1 MKLILYP
8 RFASTY
14 VHYDRVLFKDGERVA
29 SQRSRSDFDG
39 APYPSFRADKAV
51 GYISSPDKK
60 VYRQLYA
67 AFDKEIEPSDFEEPF
82 SFYNQSLGEI
92 TECVVCNPPYICP
105 STGLVWQY
113 AGHKEVKYSKRPW
126 LFRRI
131 PKRTKNKKG
140 IHIAGDGPLYDLMK
154 VKPKTAFVSGEI
166 SELWGR
172 EDSRKFMDSDNF
184 ISKLSIVKSA
194 ARKLKKLKPIKESTI
209 LFFKTLGAIAH
220 LNKTKTK

>member
-14 VHYDRVLFKDGERVA
+14 VHYDRVIFKDGERVA
-29 SQRSRSDFDG
+29 SQRSRSDWGD
-39 APYPSFRADKAV
+39 APYPSFRADQAV
-51 GYISSPDKK
+51 NYINASDKK

-105 STGLVWQY
+105 STGIVWQWREV
-113 AGHKEVKYSKRPW
+113 KEVKYSTRPW

-131 PKRTKNKKG
+131 PKRGHKVFM
-140 IHIAGDGPLYDLMK
+140 AGDGPIYDLMK
-154 VKPKTAFVSGEI
+154 VKPKTAFVSGEM
-166 SELWGR
+166 SEIWGM
-172 EDSRKFMDSDNF
+172 EDSREFMDSDNF

-194 ARKLKKLKPIKESTI
+194 ARKLKKLKPLKESTI

>member
-82 SFYNQSLGEI
+82 SFYNKSLGEI

>member
-29 SQRSRSDFDG
+29 SQRSRSDWGD
-39 APYPSFRADKAV
+39 APYPSFRADVAV
-51 GYISSPDKK
+51 NYINAEDKK

-105 STGLVWQY
+105 STGLVWQWR
-113 AGHKEVKYSKRPW
+113 EVKEDRYSTRPW
-126 LFRRI
+126 LFRCI
-131 PKRTKNKKG
+131 PKRGHKVFM
-140 IHIAGDGPLYDLMK
+140 AGDGPIYDLLK
-154 VKPKTAFVSGEI
+154 VKPKTAFLSGEM

-172 EDSRKFMDSDNF
+172 EDSREFMDSDNF

>member
-8 RFASTY
+8 RFSKTY
-14 VHYDRVLFKDGERVA
+14 VHYDRVILKDGERVA
-29 SQRSRSDFDG
+29 SQRSRSDWGD
-39 APYPSFRADKAV
+39 APYPSFRADQAV
-51 GYISSPDKK
+51 NYINAPDKK
-60 VYRQLYA
+60 IYRKLYA

-82 SFYNQSLGEI
+82 SFYNQPLGEI

-113 AGHKEVKYSKRPW
+113 EGNKEVKYSKRPW

-131 PKRTKNKKG
+131 PKKTKNKKG
-140 IHIAGDGPLYDLMK
+140 IHIAGDGPFWELMK
-154 VKPKTAFVSGEI
+154 VKRKTAFVSGEM
-166 SELWGR
+166 SEIWGR

>member
-131 PKRTKNKKG
+131 PKKTKNKKG
-140 IHIAGDGPLYDLMK
+140 IHIAGDGPLWDLMK
-154 VKPKTAFVSGEI
+154 VKPKTAFVSGEM
-166 SELWGR
+166 SEIWGR

-184 ISKLSIVKSA
+184 ISKLSIIKSA

-209 LFFKTLGAIAH
+209 LFFKTLGAMAH

>member
-131 PKRTKNKKG
+131 PKKTKNKKG

-194 ARKLKKLKPIKESTI
+194 ARKLKKLKPLKESTI

>member
-140 IHIAGDGPLYDLMK
+140 IHIAGDGLFWDLMK
-154 VKPKTAFVSGEI
+154 VKPKTAFVSGEM
-166 SELWGR
+166 SEIWGR

-194 ARKLKKLKPIKESTI
+194 ARKLKKLKPLKESTI

>member
-1 MKLILYP
+1 VKLILYP

-131 PKRTKNKKG
+131 PKKTKNKKG
-140 IHIAGDGPLYDLMK
+140 IHIAGDGPFWELMK
-154 VKPKTAFVSGEI
+154 VKPKTAFVSGEM
-166 SELWGR
+166 SEIWGR

-209 LFFKTLGAIAH
+209 LFFKTLGAMAH

>member
-29 SQRSRSDFDG
+29 SQRSRSDWGD
-39 APYPSFRADKAV
+39 APYPSFRADVAV
-51 GYISSPDKK
+51 NYINAEDKK

-194 ARKLKKLKPIKESTI
+194 ARKLKKLKPLKESTI

>member
-67 AFDKEIEPSDFEEPF
+67 AFDKEIEPSDFEEPL

-131 PKRTKNKKG
+131 PKKTKNKKG
-140 IHIAGDGPLYDLMK
+140 IHIAGDGPLWDLMK
-154 VKPKTAFVSGEI
+154 VKPKTAFVSGEM
-166 SELWGR
+166 SEIWGR

-220 LNKTKTK
+220 LNKMNTK

>member
-8 RFASTY
+8 RFSKTY

-29 SQRSRSDFDG
+29 SQRSRSDWGD
-39 APYPSFRADKAV
+39 APYPSFRADVAV
-51 GYISSPDKK
+51 NYINAEDKK

-105 STGLVWQY
+105 STGLVWQWREV
-113 AGHKEVKYSKRPW
+113 KEVRYSTRLW

-131 PKRTKNKKG
+131 PKDKEG
-140 IHIAGDGPLYDLMK
+140 IFIAGDGPNYHLFKTKL
-154 VKPKTAFVSGEI
+154 KTAFISGQIAEI
-166 SELWGR
+166 YKIEDHR
-172 EDSRKFMDSDNF
+172 EFMDADNF

>member
-51 GYISSPDKK
+51 GYISSSDKK

-131 PKRTKNKKG
+131 PKKTKNKKG
-140 IHIAGDGPLYDLMK
+140 IHIAGDGPIYDLFK
-154 VKPKTAFVSGEI
+154 VKPKTAFVSGKMSEI
-166 SELWGR
+166 WGR

>member
-131 PKRTKNKKG
+131 PKKTKNKKG
-140 IHIAGDGPLYDLMK
+140 IHIAGDGPIYDLFK
-154 VKPKTAFVSGEI
+154 VKPKTAFVSGEM
-166 SELWGR
+166 SEIWGR

>member
-51 GYISSPDKK
+51 GYISSSDKK

-113 AGHKEVKYSKRPW
+113 EGNKEVKYSKRPW

-131 PKRTKNKKG
+131 PKRSVK
-140 IHIAGDGPLYDLMK
+140 K
-154 VKPKTAFVSGEI
+154 VKPKTAFVSGEM
-166 SELWGR
+166 SEIWGR

>member
-14 VHYDRVLFKDGERVA
+14 VHYDRVLFKNGERVA
-29 SQRSRSDFDG
+29 SQRSRSDWDG
-39 APYPSFRADKAV
+39 APYPSFRASDAV
-51 GYISSPDKK
+51 PYINAPDKK
-60 VYRQLYA
+60 LYRQLCA
-67 AFDKEIEPSDFEEPF
+67 PFDKSVEPSDFEEPLDY
-82 SFYNQSLGEI
+82 YNKSLGEI
-92 TECVVCNPPYICP
+92 TEVEVCNPPYICP
-105 STGLVWQY
+105 STGLVWQWRKV
-113 AGHKEVKYSKRPW
+113 KEVRYSTRPW

-131 PKRTKNKKG
+131 PKDKEG
-140 IHIAGDGPLYDLMK
+140 IFIAGDGPKYHLFKTKL
-154 VKPKTAFVSGEI
+154 KTAFISGQIAEI
-166 SELWGR
+166 YKIEDHR
-172 EDSRKFMDSDNF
+172 EFMDSDNF